1 MNPPHSTQV
10 FLSRSVRAMLASG
23 VAMALL
29 FAFQSVRVKG
39 GDRPQEK
46 SLEVG
51 KTFEVK
57 DIRDVAY
64 YDGPDAD
71 KVKHKLDLF
80 LPKDQRD
87 FPVVIFVHG
96 GAWRHGDKNY
106 FGFYSALGKMFA
118 RNGIGAVII
127 NYRLSPGV
135 MHPEHEKDVARA
147 FAWTHKNIGKYGGR
161 PDQIFISGHSAGGH
175 LAALLATDETYLK
188 AEGLSLGDVRG
199 VIPLSGV
206 YALPDTATLSA
217 ELGIKQVR
225 TKAVAEIPMAEVL
238 FTSVF
243 GKDPEARKNAFPL
256 SHVKKNLPPF
266 QIIYADRDLP
276 TLDKGA
282 EEFAKELKEKVVKVE
297 LVKAAKRNHLSLIT
311 EASDDDDPIA
321 VAMRR
326 FIANQIKDD
335 KNDAK

>member
-1 MNPPHSTQV
+1 LLAAV
-10 FLSRSVRAMLASG
+10 VALSLSLVLQNARVLADNKPDENTP
-23 VAMALL
+23 AA
-29 FAFQSVRVKG
+29 A
-39 GDRPQEK
+39 
-46 SLEVG
+46 

-57 DIRDVAY
+57 DVRDVAY
-64 YDGPDAD
+64 YEGPDAD
-71 KVKHKLDLF
+71 NVKHKLDLF
-80 LPKDQRD
+80 LPKDGKG

-96 GAWRHGDKNY
+96 GAWRHGDKNF
-106 FGFYSALGKMFA
+106 FGVYSALGKMFA

-147 FAWTHKNIGKYGGR
+147 FAWTHKNIEKYGGR

-175 LAALLATDETYLK
+175 LVALLASDETYLK
-188 AEGLSLGDVRG
+188 AEGLSLGDIKG
-199 VIPLSGV
+199 VMPLSGV
-206 YALPDTATLSA
+206 YALPDTAKLSA

-225 TKAVAEIPMAEVL
+225 LRGDAEIPMGELL

-243 GKDPEARKNAFPL
+243 GKDPETRKNAFPL
-256 SHVKKNLPPF
+256 SHIKKNLPPF
-266 QIIYADRDLP
+266 LIVYADRDLP

-282 EEFAKELKEKVVKVE
+282 EEFAKELKEKDVKVD
-297 LVKAAKRNHLSLIT
+297 LLQIAKRNHLSLIT
-311 EASDDDDPIA
+311 EASADDDATA

-335 KNDAK
+335 KRDAK